1 MQKNFAQADYAATA
15 RQAAAEGAVLLRNYR
30 HALPLEEG
38 CRVAVFGRNQLHYY
52 RCGIGSGGMVNSA
65 YVVSILDALKADSDI
80 VLNQAVLSAYEAWHE
95 AHPLEGCNEWG
106 EEPWSQAEMPLP
118 EALVQQAAKT
128 SDAALICIGRTAG
141 EDHDSSAA
149 PGSFLLT
156 EEEERTIRLVCRY
169 FPRSIV
175 VLNTAGIIDM
185 TWVKRCNPAAIL
197 YVWHGGQEGGN
208 GAADVLTGRVNPCGK
223 LPDTIAE
230 QLSDYPANANF
241 GNAERNF
248 YAEDIFLGYRYFE
261 TFAPEKVLYPFGFGL
276 SYTAFSI
283 EMTDFHETADAV
295 DMTVSVHNTGDCAG
309 KEVVQLYCEA
319 PQGMLGKPARTLC
332 AFAKTKL
339 LAAGEAQLLTL
350 TVRKNDLASYDDSGV
365 TGHPFCEVLEAGTYR
380 FFLGGDV
387 RSAGQI
393 GTFTLAE
400 THVTAQ
406 RTQALAPVSP
416 FQRMKNCGG
425 KLSWEDVPLRE
436 YNLHQRVQAHL
447 PESMPMTGNRGFRLS
462 DVADGKI
469 SMADFVAQMD
479 ENMLCALVR
488 GEGMCSPKVTPG
500 TAGAFGG
507 LSPKL
512 QALGIPAI
520 CCADGPS
527 GIRMDCGTQAFL
539 LPSGTC
545 LACSFN
551 ETLISDLYAWTG
563 QEMRRNR
570 IDLLLA
576 PGMNLHRHPL
586 NGRNFEYFSEDP
598 LLTGKMAAAVIK
610 GLQSSGVSGTIKHF
624 ACNNQEYRRNDAET
638 VVSERALRELY
649 LKGFAIALRESGAF
663 SIMTTYGPV
672 NGLWTSSNYDLLT
685 TILRQEWGYHGV
697 VMTDWWAKGNQEGT
711 DGSQQEVAAMIRS
724 QNDLYMVTSG
734 AENNGNGDNLHVSL
748 EDGTLTIG
756 ELQRSAANIC
766 RAILRLPAY
775 RRLVGE
781 ESAEEQEAADAL
793 TPEET
798 AMQEM
803 TVVRM
808 QQECTLPSKCLCGC
822 RRGEY
827 RMFHI
832 LAEQIGCYEL
842 SFDVRAQSQNDVAQ
856 LSMTIYRNRSL
867 MQTIS
872 LKGSDRSWRSVT
884 VDLGM
889 IWQPN
894 FYLKWFFSMGGIE
907 VQNAAVRRTKN
918 EKEMQV

>member
-1 MQKNFAQADYAATA
+1 MSVRITSVDKGSPADKARIKAGESLVSINGNAIHDILDYQFYASDKKLVIELEDKTVKVRKGEYDDLGLNFETYLMDCKQHCKN
-15 RQAAAEGAVLLRNYR
+15 N
-30 HALPLEEG
+30 
-38 CRVAVFGRNQLHYY
+38 CVFCFINQLPK
-52 RCGIGSGGMVNSA
+52 GMRETL
-65 YVVSILDALKADSDI
+65 YFKDDDSR
-80 VLNQAVLSAYEAWHE
+80 L
-95 AHPLEGCNEWG
+95 
-106 EEPWSQAEMPLP
+106 
-118 EALVQQAAKT
+118 
-128 SDAALICIGRTAG
+128 
-141 EDHDSSAA
+141 
-149 PGSFLLT
+149 SFLQGNYITMTNLSD
-156 EEEERTIRLVCRY
+156 EDVDR
-169 FPRSIV
+169 
-175 VLNTAGIIDM
+175 IIKM
-185 TWVKRCNPAAIL
+185 
-197 YVWHGGQEGGN
+197 
-208 GAADVLTGRVNPCGK
+208 K
-223 LPDTIAE
+223 LPMNI
-230 QLSDYPANANF
+230 
-241 GNAERNF
+241 
-248 YAEDIFLGYRYFE
+248 
-261 TFAPEKVLYPFGFGL
+261 
-276 SYTAFSI
+276 
-283 EMTDFHETADAV
+283 
-295 DMTVSVHNTGDCAG
+295 SVHTTNPELRVKLTKNPNAG
-309 KEVVQLYCEA
+309 KCLDYLY
-319 PQGMLGKPARTLC
+319 
-332 AFAKTKL
+332 
-339 LAAGEAQLLTL
+339 
-350 TVRKNDLASYDDSGV
+350 
-365 TGHPFCEVLEAGTYR
+365 
-380 FFLGGDV
+380 
-387 RSAGQI
+387 
-393 GTFTLAE
+393 
-400 THVTAQ
+400 
-406 RTQALAPVSP
+406 
-416 FQRMKNCGG
+416 
-425 KLSWEDVPLRE
+425 
-436 YNLHQRVQAHL
+436 
-447 PESMPMTGNRGFRLS
+447 
-462 DVADGKI
+462 
-469 SMADFVAQMD
+469 
-479 ENMLCALVR
+479 
-488 GEGMCSPKVTPG
+488 
-500 TAGAFGG
+500 
-507 LSPKL
+507 
-512 QALGIPAI
+512 
-520 CCADGPS
+520 
-527 GIRMDCGTQAFL
+527 
-539 LPSGTC
+539 
-545 LACSFN
+545 
-551 ETLISDLYAWTG
+551 
-563 QEMRRNR
+563 
-570 IDLLLA
+570 
-576 PGMNLHRHPL
+576 
-586 NGRNFEYFSEDP
+586 
-598 LLTGKMAAAVIK
+598 KMAAAVIK

-697 VMTDWWAKGNQEGT
+697 VMTDWWAKGNQEGK

-748 EDGTLTIG
+748 EAGTLTIG

>member
-1 MQKNFAQADYAATA
+1 
-15 RQAAAEGAVLLRNYR
+15 
-30 HALPLEEG
+30 
-38 CRVAVFGRNQLHYY
+38 
-52 RCGIGSGGMVNSA
+52 
-65 YVVSILDALKADSDI
+65 
-80 VLNQAVLSAYEAWHE
+80 
-95 AHPLEGCNEWG
+95 
-106 EEPWSQAEMPLP
+106 
-118 EALVQQAAKT
+118 
-128 SDAALICIGRTAG
+128 
-141 EDHDSSAA
+141 
-149 PGSFLLT
+149 
-156 EEEERTIRLVCRY
+156 
-169 FPRSIV
+169 
-175 VLNTAGIIDM
+175 
-185 TWVKRCNPAAIL
+185 
-197 YVWHGGQEGGN
+197 
-208 GAADVLTGRVNPCGK
+208 
-223 LPDTIAE
+223 
-230 QLSDYPANANF
+230 
-241 GNAERNF
+241 
-248 YAEDIFLGYRYFE
+248 
-261 TFAPEKVLYPFGFGL
+261 
-276 SYTAFSI
+276 
-283 EMTDFHETADAV
+283 
-295 DMTVSVHNTGDCAG
+295 
-309 KEVVQLYCEA
+309 
-319 PQGMLGKPARTLC
+319 
-332 AFAKTKL
+332 
-339 LAAGEAQLLTL
+339 
-350 TVRKNDLASYDDSGV
+350 
-365 TGHPFCEVLEAGTYR
+365 
-380 FFLGGDV
+380 
-387 RSAGQI
+387 
-393 GTFTLAE
+393 
-400 THVTAQ
+400 
-406 RTQALAPVSP
+406 
-416 FQRMKNCGG
+416 MKNCGG

-697 VMTDWWAKGNQEGT
+697 VMTDWWAKGNQEGK

-748 EDGTLTIG
+748 EAGTLTIG

-793 TPEET
+793 TPEKT

>member
-1 MQKNFAQADYAATA
+1 
-15 RQAAAEGAVLLRNYR
+15 
-30 HALPLEEG
+30 
-38 CRVAVFGRNQLHYY
+38 
-52 RCGIGSGGMVNSA
+52 
-65 YVVSILDALKADSDI
+65 
-80 VLNQAVLSAYEAWHE
+80 
-95 AHPLEGCNEWG
+95 
-106 EEPWSQAEMPLP
+106 
-118 EALVQQAAKT
+118 
-128 SDAALICIGRTAG
+128 
-141 EDHDSSAA
+141 
-149 PGSFLLT
+149 
-156 EEEERTIRLVCRY
+156 
-169 FPRSIV
+169 
-175 VLNTAGIIDM
+175 
-185 TWVKRCNPAAIL
+185 
-197 YVWHGGQEGGN
+197 
-208 GAADVLTGRVNPCGK
+208 
-223 LPDTIAE
+223 
-230 QLSDYPANANF
+230 
-241 GNAERNF
+241 
-248 YAEDIFLGYRYFE
+248 
-261 TFAPEKVLYPFGFGL
+261 
-276 SYTAFSI
+276 
-283 EMTDFHETADAV
+283 
-295 DMTVSVHNTGDCAG
+295 
-309 KEVVQLYCEA
+309 
-319 PQGMLGKPARTLC
+319 
-332 AFAKTKL
+332 
-339 LAAGEAQLLTL
+339 
-350 TVRKNDLASYDDSGV
+350 
-365 TGHPFCEVLEAGTYR
+365 
-380 FFLGGDV
+380 
-387 RSAGQI
+387 
-393 GTFTLAE
+393 
-400 THVTAQ
+400 
-406 RTQALAPVSP
+406 
-416 FQRMKNCGG
+416 
-425 KLSWEDVPLRE
+425 
-436 YNLHQRVQAHL
+436 
-447 PESMPMTGNRGFRLS
+447 
-462 DVADGKI
+462 
-469 SMADFVAQMD
+469 
-479 ENMLCALVR
+479 MLCALVR

-748 EDGTLTIG
+748 EAGTLTIG

-872 LKGSDRSWRSVT
+872 
-884 VDLGM
+884 
-889 IWQPN
+889 
-894 FYLKWFFSMGGIE
+894 
-907 VQNAAVRRTKN
+907 
-918 EKEMQV
+918 

>member
-1 MQKNFAQADYAATA
+1 MQKNFAQTDYAATA
-15 RQAAAEGAVLLRNYR
+15 RQAAAEGAVLLRYHR
-30 HALPLEEG
+30 HALPLEKG
-38 CRVAVFGRNQLHYY
+38 CCVAVFGRNQLHYY
-52 RCGIGSGGMVNSA
+52 RCGIGSGGMLNSA
-65 YVVSILDALKADSDI
+65 YVISILDALKADSDI

-95 AHPLEGCNEWG
+95 THPLEGCNEWG

-156 EEEERTIRLVCRY
+156 EEEENTICLVCRY

-185 TWVKRCNPAAIL
+185 SWVKRCNPAAIL

-276 SYTAFSI
+276 SYTTFSMKMMDFL
-283 EMTDFHETADAV
+283 EMADAV
-295 DMTVSVHNTGDCAG
+295 TVTVSVRNTGDCAG

-339 LAAGEAQLLTL
+339 LAAGEEQLLTL
-350 TVRKNDLASYDDSGV
+350 TVRKDELASYDDSGV

-387 RSAGQI
+387 RSAGEI
-393 GTFTLAE
+393 GTFTLME
-400 THVTAQ
+400 TQVTAQ
-406 RTQALAPVSP
+406 RTQALAPVVP

-425 KLSWEDVPLRE
+425 KLTWEDVPLRK
-436 YNLHQRVQAHL
+436 YDLQQRVQAHL
-447 PESMPMTGNRGFRLS
+447 PESLPMTGNRGFRLC

-479 ENMLCALVR
+479 ENMLCTLVR

-520 CCADGPS
+520 CCADGSS

-545 LACSFN
+545 LACTFN
-551 ETLISDLYAWTG
+551 ETLISDLYACTG

-598 LLTGKMAAAVIK
+598 LLTGKMASAVIK
-610 GLQSSGVSGTIKHF
+610 GLQSSDVSGTIKHF

-638 VVSERALRELY
+638 VISERALRELY

-672 NGLWTSSNYDLLT
+672 NGLWTSSAYDLLT
-685 TILRQEWGYHGV
+685 TILRQEWGYDGV
-697 VMTDWWAKGNQEGT
+697 VMTDWWAKGNQEGK
-711 DGSQQEVAAMIRS
+711 DGSQQEAAAMIRS
-724 QNDLYMVTSG
+724 QNDLYMVTSD
-734 AENNGNGDNLHVSL
+734 AENNGDNLHVSL
-748 EDGTLTIG
+748 EAGTLTIG
-756 ELQRSAANIC
+756 ELQRSTANIC

-781 ESAEEQEAADAL
+781 ESAEKQEAEDAL

-808 QQECTLPSKCLCGC
+808 QQECTLPSESLCGC
-822 RRGEY
+822 GRGEY

-872 LKGSDRSWRSVT
+872 LKGSDCSWRSVM

-894 FYLKWFFSMGGIE
+894 FYLKCFFSMGGIE
-907 VQNAAVRRTKN
+907 VQNAVVRRTKT
-918 EKEMQV
+918 EKEM